1 MFVIIGYIIVVGAIL
16 GGFLMAGGHIG
27 VLIQPNEVIIIFGG
41 ALGAFVVSNNPKVLK
56 AVFGA
61 LMSSLKGSKYNQA
74 LYLET
79 LTLLYRIFNKIRQNG
94 LLSIEG
100 DIETPDQSELFKSA
114 PKVLADH
121 HAVEFITDYLR
132 LMTSGSL
139 DVHQIDNLM
148 DIDIDI
154 ETHHEEGHLPIQALQ
169 RLADGMPAFGIV
181 AAVMGVVHTMES
193 VGLPPAELGKLI
205 AAALVGTFL
214 GILVAY
220 GFISPLAGLLE
231 QRLAESTKYYQSIKA
246 GLIASI
252 NGYAPS
258 TAVEFARKAMFS
270 AERPEFSELEKH
282 LKESR

>member
-27 VLIQPNEVIIIFGG
+27 VLIQPNEAVIIFGG
-41 ALGAFVVSNNPKVLK
+41 ALGAFIVSNNPKVLK
-56 AVFGA
+56 AVAGA
-61 LMSSLKGSKYNQA
+61 LIGALRGSRYNQA

-79 LTLLYRIFNKIRQNG
+79 LTLMYRIFNKIRQNG

-114 PKVLADH
+114 PKVLADR

-148 DIDIDI
+148 DIDI

-220 GFISPLAGLLE
+220 GFISPLTGLLE

-246 GLIASI
+246 GLIASM
-252 NGYAPS
+252 NGYAPP

-270 AERPEFSELEKH
+270 TERPEFAELEKH

>member
-27 VLIQPNEVIIIFGG
+27 VLIQPNEAVIIFGG
-41 ALGAFVVSNNPKVLK
+41 ALGAFIVSSNPKVLK
-56 AVFGA
+56 AVVGA
-61 LMSSLKGSKYNQA
+61 LIGALQGSKYNQA
-74 LYLET
+74 FYLET
-79 LTLLYRIFNKIRQNG
+79 LTLLYRIFNKVRQNG
-94 LLSIEG
+94 LLSIEV
-100 DIETPDQSELFKSA
+100 DIEIPDQSEVFKSA
-114 PKVLADH
+114 PKVLADR

-148 DIDIDI
+148 DIDI

-246 GLIASI
+246 GLIASM
-252 NGYAPS
+252 NGYAPA
-258 TAVEFARKAMFS
+258 TAVEFARKSMFS
-270 AERPEFSELEKH
+270 AERPEFSVLEKH
-282 LKESR
+282 LKDSR

>member
-27 VLIQPNEVIIIFGG
+27 VLIQPNEAVIIFGG
-41 ALGAFVVSNNPKVLK
+41 ALGAFIVSSNPKVLK
-56 AVFGA
+56 AVVGA
-61 LMSSLKGSKYNQA
+61 LIGALQGSKYNQA
-74 LYLET
+74 FYLET
-79 LTLLYRIFNKIRQNG
+79 LTLLYRIFNKVRQNG
-94 LLSIEG
+94 LLSIEV
-100 DIETPDQSELFKSA
+100 DIEIPDQSEVFKSA
-114 PKVLADH
+114 PKVLADR

-148 DIDIDI
+148 DIDI
-154 ETHHEEGHLPIQALQ
+154 ETHHEEGHVPIQALQ

-246 GLIASI
+246 GLIASM
-252 NGYAPS
+252 NGYAPA
-258 TAVEFARKAMFS
+258 TAVEFARKSMFS
-270 AERPEFSELEKH
+270 AERPEFSVLEKH
-282 LKESR
+282 LKDSR

>member
-56 AVFGA
+56 AVAGA
-61 LMSSLKGSKYNQA
+61 LISTLRGSKYNQA

-148 DIDIDI
+148 DIDI

-270 AERPEFSELEKH
+270 AERPEFAELEKH

>member
-56 AVFGA
+56 AVAGA
-61 LMSSLKGSKYNQA
+61 LTSSLRGSKYNQA

-79 LTLLYRIFNKIRQNG
+79 LTLLYRIFHKIRQNG

-148 DIDIDI
+148 DIDI

-270 AERPEFSELEKH
+270 AERPEFAELEKH

>member
-1 MFVIIGYIIVVGAIL
+1 MFVIIGYAIVIGAIL
-16 GGFLMAGGHIG
+16 GGFLMAGGHVG
-27 VLIQPNEVIIIFGG
+27 VLIQPNEVLIILGG
-41 ALGAFVVSNNPKVLK
+41 ATGAFVVSNNPKVLK
-56 AVFGA
+56 AVVGA
-61 LMSSLKGSKYNQA
+61 LISTLKGSKYNQA
-74 LYLET
+74 FYLET
-79 LTLLYRIFNKIRQNG
+79 LTLLYRIFTKIRQNG

-100 DIETPDQSELFKSA
+100 DVETPDQSELFKSA

-139 DVHQIDNLM
+139 DVHQIDSLM
-148 DIDIDI
+148 DIDI
-154 ETHHEEGHLPIQALQ
+154 ETHHEEGYLPIQALQ
-169 RLADGMPAFGIV
+169 RVADGLPAFGIV

-220 GFISPLAGLLE
+220 GFIGPLTGLLE

-246 GLIASI
+246 GLIASM
-252 NGYAPS
+252 NGYAPP
-258 TAVEFARKAMFS
+258 TAVEFARKTMFS
-270 AERPEFSELEKH
+270 TERPEFAELEKH
-282 LKESR
+282 LKENR

>member
-41 ALGAFVVSNNPKVLK
+41 AIGAFVVSNSPKVLK
-56 AVFGA
+56 AVVGA
-61 LMSSLKGSKYNQA
+61 LISSLKGSKYNQA
-74 LYLET
+74 RYLET

-148 DIDIDI
+148 DIDI

-193 VGLPPAELGKLI
+193 VGLPPSELGKLI

-220 GFISPLAGLLE
+220 GFIGPLTGLLE